1 MLVSDLSSLAVNFL
15 GPKDEYVTSGS
26 DDGHF
31 FIWKK
36 ENAELVGVWD
46 GDGSVVNV
54 IEDRP
59 AVHSYPMVAV
69 SGIDNTV
76 KVCGSLVLWLALLN
90 SSLCESSSLRLPGP
104 NESTTTRADQRVS
117 SMLIKAERMEYT

>member
-1 MLVSDLSSLAVNFL
+1 MIPDIRITVNFL
-15 GPKDEYVTSGS
+15 GPNDEYITSGS

-31 FIWKK
+31 FVWKK
-36 ENAELVGVWD
+36 ENAELVGIWD

-59 AVHSYPMVAV
+59 AVHSYPMIAV

-76 KVCGSLVLWLALLN
+76 KVCDSLELV
-90 SSLCESSSLRLPGP
+90 
-104 NESTTTRADQRVS
+104 TV
-117 SMLIKAERMEYT
+117 